1 MTLFLT
7 ALLVLAVGPL
17 AGPPGES
24 LETALREA
32 RAAIE
37 QGRPR
42 AAIERLEALP
52 PGREVSV
59 LLGVAHYHADEYPK
73 AIELLTRAL
82 EALPLL
88 EQTRAWAGGAPE
100 LNQALGRAY
109 IQTRQPEKA
118 RAAWARTFGLSED

>member
-1 MTLFLT
+1 MTLCLT

-17 AGPPGES
+17 ASPPGES

-42 AAIERLEALP
+42 GAIERLQALALTP
-52 PGREVSV
+52 EVSV

-82 EALPLL
+82 EALPVGAD
-88 EQTRAWAGGAPE
+88 ERREAGPV
-100 LNQALGRAY
+100 LR
-109 IQTRQPEKA
+109 
-118 RAAWARTFGLSED
+118 LSLF